1 MIKKLL
7 FEVFK
12 KAGVQTGNSS
22 KNGRAK
28 RLETIF
34 SEDFKTPISAKSLVG
49 YLEEK
54 HEPRLEIRNAM
65 AKFLGYEDYEDF
77 VINVSETEKEDK
89 HSVNSIPDR
98 EIVIGEKG
106 YSRKVILSLG
116 VLLSSIGVYFGFI
129 KEENNC
135 MVWVKDH
142 FEKSACNGQVLEFKI
157 NQTELENFRQVSV
170 CDTTKFFEKYDA
182 IVWYDKYNN
191 KMEYFTYY
199 GKNPLNGRTLRPIT
213 QTIIDNHVKPCDGI
227 EKP

>member
-7 FEVFK
+7 FEVFE

-77 VINVSETEKEDK
+77 VINVSEIEKLDN
-89 HSVNSIPDR
+89 HSRGQRPERKKITKKK
-98 EIVIGEKG
+98 E
-106 YSRKVILSLG
+106 YSRSLAIGLG
-116 VLLSSIGVYFGFI
+116 VLLSGIGIYLGFI

-135 MVWVKDH
+135 MVWVEDH
-142 FEKSACNGQVLEFKI
+142 FEKSECSGQILEFKL
-157 NQTELENFRQVSV
+157 NETELENFRKVSV

-182 IVWYDKYNN
+182 TIWYDKYNN
-191 KMEYFTYY
+191 KMEYFTFY
-199 GKNPLNGRTLRPIT
+199 GRNPINGRTLRPIT
-213 QTIIDNHVKPCDGI
+213 QTIIDNHVQPCDNL
-227 EKP
+227 